1 MLDKRIE
8 KRYIYGRTRSTI
20 PLGGEF
26 ASPSVWNDIPL
37 YGIFEKTGGDMGEKS
52 KNEEEKSP

>member
-8 KRYIYGRTRSTI
+8 KRYIYGCTRSTI

-26 ASPSVWNDIPL
+26 ALPSFWNDIPI
-37 YGIFEKTGGDMGEKS
+37 YGISEKTGGDMGEKS